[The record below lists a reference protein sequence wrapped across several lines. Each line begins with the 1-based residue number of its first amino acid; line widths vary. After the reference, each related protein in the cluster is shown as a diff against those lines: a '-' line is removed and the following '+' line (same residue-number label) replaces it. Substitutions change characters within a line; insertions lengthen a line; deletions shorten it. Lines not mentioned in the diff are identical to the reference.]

1 MPSVHLVG
9 DQSAA
14 TNQPFQF
21 IDHVWKRI
29 IPLLGD
35 GHDTRVFGLWGH
47 IPELRPTMPRGMQ
60 QEEVARV
67 MSEHNPLLLGRR
79 EQLGDIVVTLSV
91 KVPCRY
97 YITL

>member
-1 MPSVHLVG
+1 
-9 DQSAA
+9 
-14 TNQPFQF
+14 
-21 IDHVWKRI
+21 
-29 IPLLGD
+29 
-35 GHDTRVFGLWGH
+35 
-47 IPELRPTMPRGMQ
+47 MPRGMQ

-97 YITL
+97 YIML